1 VELGDGET
9 FVIGGLVSQSITSQV
24 NKIPLLGDI
33 PIIGAFFR
41 DLRYSRQDKELVI
54 MVTPH
59 LVQPIARGAKLPLPG
74 ERETADDPSVWGEW
88 LLDPAGPD
96 QMPGFSR

>member
-1 VELGDGET
+1 
-9 FVIGGLVSQSITSQV
+9 
-24 NKIPLLGDI
+24 
-33 PIIGAFFR
+33 
-41 DLRYSRQDKELVI
+41 

-59 LVQPIARGAKLPLPG
+59 LVRPIARGTALPLPG
-74 ERETADDPSVWGEW
+74 QRETADDPSVWGSW